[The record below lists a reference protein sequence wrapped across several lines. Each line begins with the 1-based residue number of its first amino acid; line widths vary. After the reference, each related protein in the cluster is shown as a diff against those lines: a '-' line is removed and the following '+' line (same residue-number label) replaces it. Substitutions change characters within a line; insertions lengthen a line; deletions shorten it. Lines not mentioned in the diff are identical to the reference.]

1 MARKVTARATKKN
14 KPSKAQK
21 RAPAVKPVSKA
32 AKRPAKAAQPAAKT
46 VKQPVKKTLRPTKAA
61 KRPAKAAQRLA
72 KPAKTK
78 VVQQPAKKTRAT
90 DSSIPKVPVPP
101 GVKITPNKYFTVSEL
116 AFFRNLLLQHRDR
129 RIDGIQFLA
138 SDALTRSQRES
149 TGNLSGYSVHM
160 ADHGTDNFDREFAVN
175 LVSGEQGVLNEIN
188 AALYR
193 IEQGTYGIC
202 EGSGKPIEKER
213 LKVLPYARYCVAE
226 QSERERGKPRFRPFA
241 RTSIQ
246 TAEPTGDSG

>member
-1 MARKVTARATKKN
+1 MARKLTTRAKKKT

-21 RAPAVKPVSKA
+21 RAPTAKPA
-32 AKRPAKAAQPAAKT
+32 GKT
-46 VKQPVKKTLRPTKAA
+46 AT
-61 KRPAKAAQRLA
+61 RPAKAAQRSTKSA
-72 KPAKTK
+72 KAAQRPTKSAK
-78 VVQQPAKKTRAT
+78 QPAKAKARAKVAQRPEKKARAT
-90 DSSIPKVPVPP
+90 RSTTPTISVPP
-101 GVKITPNKYFTVSEL
+101 GVKITRNKYFTVREL

-202 EGSGKPIEKER
+202 EGSGKPIERER

-246 TAEPTGDSG
+246 TAGPTGGSG